1 MSVLVCT
8 LPGPELSDPVHNSE
22 SIIAVADRYAAR
34 LKSEIRKELRG
45 LWGTLE
51 RRSTCEQALGS
62 IRGLRKIA
70 TATGK
75 WVGASR
81 RNEGRSGCDGRAAA
95 AWIYPRGSGAMTEF
109 RYQS

>member
-1 MSVLVCT
+1 MRPPPRRPSIRSADQAMSVLVCT

-51 RRSTCEQALGS
+51 RRST
-62 IRGLRKIA
+62 LRASPGVDQGIA
-70 TATGK
+70 
-75 WVGASR
+75 
-81 RNEGRSGCDGRAAA
+81 
-95 AWIYPRGSGAMTEF
+95 
-109 RYQS
+109 